1 MLFQSN
7 VYLSM
12 KQMLSKLRN
21 TLSKSK
27 NFFQRMLSDAR
38 SGDVSSKRVIGV
50 VGFVSLL
57 VIMFVNAL
65 YSKSIAPAEYLVDAI
80 EYIVIA
86 AMFGT
91 VVDKFSNHSKKQD
104 DEPTV

>member
-1 MLFQSN
+1 
-7 VYLSM
+7 
-12 KQMLSKLRN
+12 MLSKLRN
-21 TLSKSK
+21 TLNKSK
-27 NFFQRMLSDAR
+27 TFFQRMLSDSR
-38 SGDVSSKRVIGV
+38 TGDVSSKRVIGF
-50 VGFVSLL
+50 VGFVALL

-91 VVDKFSNHSKKQD
+91 VADKFSKHIKKQD
-104 DEPTV
+104 DDPTV

>member
-1 MLFQSN
+1 
-7 VYLSM
+7 M

-21 TLSKSK
+21 TLNKSK
-27 NFFQRMLSDAR
+27 TFFQRMLSDSR
-38 SGDVSSKRVIGV
+38 TGDVSSKRVIGF
-50 VGFVSLL
+50 VGFVALL

-91 VVDKFSNHSKKQD
+91 VADKFSKHIKKQD
-104 DEPTV
+104 DDLTV

>member
-1 MLFQSN
+1 MIN
-7 VYLSM
+7 DTYLSM
-12 KQMLSKLRN
+12 KQMLLNIRN
-21 TLSKSK
+21 TLKKSK
-27 NFFQRMLSDAR
+27 TFFQRMLSDAR
-38 SGDVSSKRVIGV
+38 SGDVSSKRVIGF

-57 VIMFVNAL
+57 VMMFVNAL
-65 YSKSIAPAEYLVDAI
+65 YSKSIAPVEYLVDAI

-91 VVDKFSNHSKKQD
+91 VVDKFSKHTKKQD

>member
-1 MLFQSN
+1 
-7 VYLSM
+7 
-12 KQMLSKLRN
+12 
-21 TLSKSK
+21 
-27 NFFQRMLSDAR
+27 MLSDSR
-38 SGDVSSKRVIGV
+38 TGDVSSKRVIGF
-50 VGFVSLL
+50 VGFVALL

-91 VVDKFSNHSKKQD
+91 VADKFSKHIKKQD
-104 DEPTV
+104 DDPTV

>member
-1 MLFQSN
+1 
-7 VYLSM
+7 M
-12 KQMLSKLRN
+12 KQMLLNIRN
-21 TLSKSK
+21 TLKK
-27 NFFQRMLSDAR
+27 NKTFFQRMVSDAR
-38 SGDVSSKRVIGV
+38 SGDISSKRVIGF

-65 YSKSIAPAEYLVDAI
+65 YSKSIAPVKYLVDAI

-91 VVDKFSNHSKKQD
+91 VADKFSNQQKKQD

>member
-1 MLFQSN
+1 
-7 VYLSM
+7 M
-12 KQMLSKLRN
+12 KQLLLNVRI

-91 VVDKFSNHSKKQD
+91 VVDKFSNQQKKQD

>member
-91 VVDKFSNHSKKQD
+91 VVDKFSNHVKKQD

>member
-1 MLFQSN
+1 
-7 VYLSM
+7 M

-21 TLSKSK
+21 TLNKSK
-27 NFFQRMLSDAR
+27 NFFQRMLSDAK
-38 SGDVSSKRVIGV
+38 SGDVSSKRVIGF
-50 VGFVSLL
+50 VGFMSLL

-65 YSKSIAPAEYLVDAI
+65 YSKSIAPAEYLVDAM

-91 VVDKFSNHSKKQD
+91 VADKFSNQQKKQD

>member
-1 MLFQSN
+1 
-7 VYLSM
+7 M
-12 KQMLSKLRN
+12 KQMLLNIRN
-21 TLSKSK
+21 TLKK
-27 NFFQRMLSDAR
+27 NKTFFQRMVSDAR
-38 SGDVSSKRVIGV
+38 SGDVSSKRVIGF

-65 YSKSIAPAEYLVDAI
+65 YSKSIAPVEYLVDAI

-91 VVDKFSNHSKKQD
+91 VVDKFSKQTKKQD

>member
-1 MLFQSN
+1 MIN
-7 VYLSM
+7 DTYLSM
-12 KQMLSKLRN
+12 KQMLLNIRN
-21 TLSKSK
+21 TLKKSK
-27 NFFQRMLSDAR
+27 TFFQRMLSDAR
-38 SGDVSSKRVIGV
+38 SGDVSSKRVIGF

-65 YSKSIAPAEYLVDAI
+65 YSKSIAPVEYLVDAI

-91 VVDKFSNHSKKQD
+91 VVDKFSKQTKKQD

>member
-1 MLFQSN
+1 
-7 VYLSM
+7 M
-12 KQMLSKLRN
+12 KQLLSNIRN
-21 TLSKSK
+21 TLKK
-27 NFFQRMLSDAR
+27 TKTFFQRMLSDAR
-38 SGDVSSKRVIGV
+38 SGDISSKRVIGF

-57 VIMFVNAL
+57 IVMFVNAL

-80 EYIVIA
+80 KYIVIA

-91 VVDKFSNHSKKQD
+91 VADKFSNHAKKQD

>member
-12 KQMLSKLRN
+12 KQLLLNVRI

-38 SGDVSSKRVIGV
+38 SGDVSSKRVIGI

-57 VIMFVNAL
+57 VIMFINAL

-91 VVDKFSNHSKKQD
+91 VVDKFSNHAKKQD

>member
-1 MLFQSN
+1 
-7 VYLSM
+7 M
-12 KQMLSKLRN
+12 KQLLSNIRN
-21 TLSKSK
+21 TLKK
-27 NFFQRMLSDAR
+27 NKTFFQRMLSDAR
-38 SGDVSSKRVIGV
+38 SGDISSKRVIGF

-57 VIMFVNAL
+57 IIMFVNAL

-91 VVDKFSNHSKKQD
+91 VVDKFSNHVKKQD

>member
-1 MLFQSN
+1 
-7 VYLSM
+7 
-12 KQMLSKLRN
+12 MLSKLRN
-21 TLSKSK
+21 TLNKSK
-27 NFFQRMLSDAR
+27 TFFQRMLSDSR
-38 SGDVSSKRVIGV
+38 TGDVSSKRVIGF
-50 VGFVSLL
+50 VGFVALL

-91 VVDKFSNHSKKQD
+91 VADKFSKHIKKQD
-104 DEPTV
+104 DDLTV

>member
-1 MLFQSN
+1 MVFQSN

-12 KQMLSKLRN
+12 KQLLLNVRI

-38 SGDVSSKRVIGV
+38 SGDISSKRVIGI

-57 VIMFVNAL
+57 VIMFINAL

-91 VVDKFSNHSKKQD
+91 VVDKFSTPGKKQD
-104 DEPTV
+104 DKPTV